1 MKSREVPPPENLHE
15 LEIDQLVR
23 QLQGPSGPGFPESA
37 DKSGFGAEEEFPP
50 SSDRSGTIG
59 AE

>member
-1 MKSREVPPPENLHE
+1 MNPKDRRHE
-15 LEIDQLVR
+15 KMPQEAEHLVKQL
-23 QLQGPSGPGFPESA
+23 LSPTGPTFPESG

-50 SSDRSGTIG
+50 STDRSGTIG